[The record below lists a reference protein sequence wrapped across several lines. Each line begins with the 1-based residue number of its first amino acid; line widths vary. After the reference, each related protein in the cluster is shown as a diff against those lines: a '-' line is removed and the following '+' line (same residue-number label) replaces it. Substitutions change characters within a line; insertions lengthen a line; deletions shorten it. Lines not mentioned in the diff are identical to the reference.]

1 MMRRNGLRLGWA
13 LIALVLAGGVQP
25 VMADLASRRNQMT
38 EAIGRAMPSVVNI
51 SSEKKAASSSR
62 WPFSTEESQRPRV
75 SGMGSG
81 VIIDGRGYILT
92 NHHVVEKVQ
101 GIEVH
106 LTDGTNLPARVIQSD
121 KEMDLAILKVDAG
134 RPLVPMTIGT
144 SSDLMLGERVIA
156 IGNAFGYEST
166 ISEGVVAQI
175 KRNVTLADDQVYRN
189 LIQVTAAINPGNSG
203 GPLINI
209 DGELIGI
216 NVATRSGAQLIGFAL
231 PIDDVKR
238 VTTEMMSTRRLALKW
253 HGMVA
258 GESSPGDVRR
268 VVLSEVQSNSPAE
281 AAGFR
286 PGDQVVRI
294 GDLAVTNSLDIER
307 ALLDAQPGSP
317 TRVLLRRNG
326 KDQELPID
334 VRPVGRAA
342 AAPPAN
348 PDASNVVW
356 RTLGLKV
363 TPVDS
368 GYVSAASP
376 QLHGGLYIESVIP
389 DSPAGRAS
397 IQRGDILV
405 GLNSGTRNLET
416 IRTDNVL
423 YVLKQPE
430 VAHSQVLPYFIVRS
444 NTLLQGS
451 MSLAEANLSGG
462 VISR

>member
-1 MMRRNGLRLGWA
+1 MRRDGLW
-13 LIALVLAGGVQP
+13 LVAMLAGAGLAGTARPAV
-25 VMADLASRRNQMT
+25 ADLGSRRNPVT
-38 EAIGRAMPSVVNI
+38 ESVRRAMPSVVNI
-51 SSEKKAASSSR
+51 SSEKKAASTSR
-62 WPFSTEESQRPRV
+62 WPFSSEETQRPRV

-121 KEMDLAILKVDAG
+121 KEMDLAVLKVDAA
-134 RPLVPMTIGT
+134 RPLVPMPIGT
-144 SSDLMLGERVIA
+144 SSDLMLGEKVIS

-166 ISEGVVAQI
+166 VSEGIVSQL

-231 PIDDVKR
+231 PIDDIKR
-238 VTTEMMSTRRLALKW
+238 VATEMMSTRRLALKW

-258 GESSPGDVRR
+258 GESSTGEVRR
-268 VVLSEVQSNSPAE
+268 VFLSEVQSNSPAE

-307 ALLDAQPGSP
+307 GLLDAQPGSP
-317 TRVLLRRNG
+317 TRVLVRRNG
-326 KDQELPID
+326 RDQELPLD

-342 AAPPAN
+342 AASAAPAPN
-348 PDASNVVW
+348 PDATNFVW

-376 QLHGGLYIESVIP
+376 QLHGGLY
-389 DSPAGRAS
+389 
-397 IQRGDILV
+397 
-405 GLNSGTRNLET
+405 
-416 IRTDNVL
+416 
-423 YVLKQPE
+423 
-430 VAHSQVLPYFIVRS
+430 
-444 NTLLQGS
+444 
-451 MSLAEANLSGG
+451 
-462 VISR
+462 